1 MKMEKRKVYGT
12 IIGVTLFVLCILGI
26 TYAIFQWVSGTNNN
40 TNVKLTVSKDLENLI
55 IYKQGNS
62 ILETAGQT
70 LEASENYSGGIS
82 ATIEFYKKPTTKVIY
97 GRINMEI
104 LNMLSASNTTDAN
117 IKKTDTIKWA
127 ITTWTSSNTTETLL
141 NEGTFNGKE
150 IGNIFPLH
158 QDFELSTTRTFFK
171 IYLWFDQNA
180 VNEEKSVS
188 GELLSTEISA
198 EATDVMSMDGDAAL
212 TLSNLGLTASS
223 GTPDFSKTSC
233 SSGCDESTVGIY
245 ESQDDLGT
253 TYYFRGDVEN
263 NYVYFAGFYWRII
276 RINGDGGIRM
286 IYDGTTPHDNGESS
300 TDRQIGTSA
309 FNSSYNSNAFVGYKY
324 GSSTATT
331 YDETHKNTTN
341 STIKQAIDAWYK
353 TNISDKGFSSYLV
366 DSIYCNDR
374 SLSSGTGIGAT
385 NSNYKAYERLYT
397 NNNPTFYC
405 VQSND
410 KFTVNTSKGNGSLQY
425 PIGLITA
432 DEVVYAGSG
441 IYGAVNSK
449 YYLYTSNTYWTMS
462 PFNFEDSCAD
472 GFYIGSTGSIIA
484 GDYVNDIHA
493 IRPVITLNGSTK
505 LEGTGTKDNPFRLP
519 DPEPNA
525 PDLVQGLIPVVY
537 DESSSTW
544 VKADSTNNNNSW
556 YDYDNKLW
564 ANAVLVSDTGFDYPI
579 TSKSVSISNGAG
591 TGVYSNTN
599 QKKSSTTSSTTF
611 TITTGSTAGTIS
623 FNYTVSSESNYD
635 KLIVTL
641 DGTEKLNKSG
651 NLTTATAFSMDVSA
665 NTTYTM
671 IIKYTKDG
679 SGDTGTDT
687 ATISNLTFPT
697 GATVTITP
705 DATYP
710 FGEQLNQ
717 KIGSKF
723 TYDTSTNQ
731 YTISDTVSTAISSST
746 VGKYVCPDISQTSC
760 STMYKVTE
768 SNTAITKVEEYGVPT
783 VRSDVRST
791 YQNATPGTT
800 ISTSDIL
807 AFYVWIP
814 RYKYK
819 VWNIS
824 KQAGAE
830 STYAYN
836 AKTEGIDIVFEVGTG
851 STGTINCEY
860 NYNVDSANGGVDL
873 STTTA
878 ETCTGSNG
886 QYYTH
891 PAFTFGNDELRG
903 FWISKY
909 EISSSN
915 PTATDGG
922 GNVTNLTVRS
932 LPNVNSWR
940 SNALSNFSTVIQNMQ
955 TSSNIYGLSTSR
967 INTDSH
973 MLTNFEWGAVAYLT
987 NSKYGRCTD
996 GSCTEVTINN
1006 CSNFITGI
1014 GANTVSAGSSSTT
1027 CTTAANQ
1034 YNGTYGKLASTTGNI
1049 TGVYDMSG
1057 GSWEYVMGNISK
1069 VTTGYTFYPSSS
1081 SFSSSWYTTD
1091 TAKYVTTYAYDTVYN
1106 NQKAYN
1112 RGRLGDA
1119 TAEILLSASTSGGWY
1134 GDYAYFP
1141 YSSSAWFYRGG
1152 DYSHGSYAGVFYF
1165 AYFNGHYGT
1174 YISSRAALV
1183 SLVS

>member
-1 MKMEKRKVYGT
+1 MIVEERKVYGT
-12 IIGVTLFVLCILGI
+12 IIGVTLFVLFILGI
-26 TYAIFQWVSGTNNN
+26 TYAIFQWTSGTNNN

-180 VNEEKSVS
+180 VNEELSVS

-198 EATDVMSMDGDAAL
+198 EATDVMSMYGDAAV
-212 TLSNLGLTASS
+212 TLNNLGLSVSS

-233 SSGCDESTVGIY
+233 SSGCEESTVGIY

-263 NYVYFAGFYWRII
+263 NYVYFANYYWRII

-300 TDRQIGTSA
+300 TDRQIGTST
-309 FNSSYNSNAFVGYKY
+309 FNSFDNSNAYVGYKY
-324 GSSTATT
+324 GSTTATT
-331 YDETHKNTTN
+331 YDETHANNTN
-341 STIKQAIDAWYK
+341 STIKQAIDSWYK

-374 SLSSGTGIGAT
+374 SLSSGTGIGT
-385 NSNYKAYERLYT
+385 IETETDYKAFERLYT
-397 NNNPTFYC
+397 NKTPTFYC
-405 VQSND
+405 AQSND

-425 PIGLITA
+425 PVGLITG
-432 DEVVYAGSG
+432 DEIVYAGGRYSTS
-441 IYGAVNSK
+441 NTK
-449 YYLYTSNTYWTMS
+449 YYLYTDNWYWTMS
-462 PFNFEDSCAD
+462 PANFDSEFAYE
-472 GFYIGSTGSIIA
+472 F
-484 GDYVNDIHA
+484 YVNSAFDSDQVNYSGGV
-493 IRPVITLNGSTK
+493 RPVITLNGSTK
-505 LEGTGTKDNPFRLP
+505 LQGAGTKTDPFRLP

-525 PDLVQGLIPVVY
+525 PDIVDGLIPVVY

-556 YDYDNKLW
+556 YNYDNKLW
-564 ANAVLVSDTGFDYPI
+564 ANAVLVSET
-579 TSKSVSISNGAG
+579 NR
-591 TGVYSNTN
+591 NTYL
-599 QKKSSTTSSTTF
+599 
-611 TITTGSTAGTIS
+611 TAET
-623 FNYTVSSESNYD
+623 
-635 KLIVTL
+635 
-641 DGTEKLNKSG
+641 GTEIRE
-651 NLTTATAFSMDVSA
+651 D
-665 NTTYTM
+665 
-671 IIKYTKDG
+671 
-679 SGDTGTDT
+679 
-687 ATISNLTFPT
+687 
-697 GATVTITP
+697 
-705 DATYP
+705 
-710 FGEQLNQ
+710 
-717 KIGSKF
+717 
-723 TYDTSTNQ
+723 
-731 YTISDTVSTAISSST
+731 
-746 VGKYVCPDISQTSC
+746 
-760 STMYKVTE
+760 
-768 SNTAITKVEEYGVPT
+768 
-783 VRSDVRST
+783 
-791 YQNATPGTT
+791 
-800 ISTSDIL
+800 DIL
-807 AFYVWIP
+807 AYYVWIP

-836 AKTEGIDIVFEVGTG
+836 AKTEGIDIKWETG
-851 STGTINCEY
+851 KASTGTINCTY

-878 ETCTGSNG
+878 ETCTGNNG
-886 QYYTH
+886 DSYTH
-891 PAFTFGNDELRG
+891 PAFTFGNDNING
-903 FWISKY
+903 FWISKF
-909 EISSSN
+909 EISSSS
-915 PTATDGG
+915 PTATNGG
-922 GNVTNLTVRS
+922 GNVTNLTIRS

-940 SNALSNFSTVIQNMQ
+940 NNKLSNFSTVIQNMQ

-967 INTDSH
+967 TNTDSH
-973 MLTNFEWGAVAYLT
+973 MLTNYEWGAVAYLT

-1006 CSNFITGI
+1006 CSSYITGI
-1014 GANTVSAGSSSTT
+1014 GANTVSASSSSTT
-1027 CTTAANQ
+1027 CTTAANK
-1034 YNGTYGKLASTTGNI
+1034 YDGTYGKLASTTGNI

-1057 GSWEYVMGNISK
+1057 GTNEYVMGSISSAS
-1069 VTTGYTFYPSSS
+1069 GSYTFYPSNSGFTS
-1081 SFSSSWYTTD
+1081 DWYTTN
-1091 TAKYVTTYAYDTVYN
+1091 TAKYLTTYAYGTSDTN
-1106 NQKAYN
+1106 LMAYN

-1119 TAEILLSASTSGGWY
+1119 TSEIILSSGGTGGWY
-1134 GDYAYFP
+1134 SDYAHNI
-1141 YSSSAWFYRGG
+1141 SSNNQWLNRGG
-1152 DYSHGSYAGVFYF
+1152 FYGNTTEAGIFRYGGS
-1165 AYFNGHYGT
+1165 NGTNHTGRST
-1174 YISSRAALV
+1174 RAALV
-1183 SLVS
+1183 SLSN

>member
-1 MKMEKRKVYGT
+1 MKIEKRKVYGT

-26 TYAIFQWVSGTNNN
+26 TYAIFQWASGTNNN

-82 ATIEFYKKPTTKVIY
+82 ATIEFYKKPTTKIIY

-180 VNEEKSVS
+180 VNEELSVS

-198 EATDVMSMDGDAAL
+198 EATDVMSMYGDAAV
-212 TLSNLGLTASS
+212 TLNNLGLSVSS

-233 SSGCDESTVGIY
+233 SSGCEESTVGIY

-263 NYVYFAGFYWRII
+263 NYVYFANYYWRII

-309 FNSSYNSNAFVGYKY
+309 FNSSYNSNAFVGYKF
-324 GSSTATT
+324 GNASGIT
-331 YDETHKNTTN
+331 YEETHANTSN
-341 STIKQAIDAWYK
+341 STIKQAIDVWYK

-505 LEGTGTKDNPFRLP
+505 LQGTGTKDNPFRLP

-525 PDLVQGLIPVVY
+525 PDIVNGLIPVVY

-564 ANAVLVSDTGFDYPI
+564 ANAVLVSETNRNTYLTSETGIEIP
-579 TSKSVSISNGAG
+579 
-591 TGVYSNTN
+591 
-599 QKKSSTTSSTTF
+599 
-611 TITTGSTAGTIS
+611 
-623 FNYTVSSESNYD
+623 
-635 KLIVTL
+635 
-641 DGTEKLNKSG
+641 
-651 NLTTATAFSMDVSA
+651 MD
-665 NTTYTM
+665 
-671 IIKYTKDG
+671 
-679 SGDTGTDT
+679 
-687 ATISNLTFPT
+687 
-697 GATVTITP
+697 
-705 DATYP
+705 
-710 FGEQLNQ
+710 
-717 KIGSKF
+717 
-723 TYDTSTNQ
+723 
-731 YTISDTVSTAISSST
+731 
-746 VGKYVCPDISQTSC
+746 
-760 STMYKVTE
+760 
-768 SNTAITKVEEYGVPT
+768 
-783 VRSDVRST
+783 
-791 YQNATPGTT
+791 
-800 ISTSDIL
+800 DIL

-836 AKTEGIDIVFEVGTG
+836 AYTEGIDIKWEHEKE
-851 STGTINCEY
+851 STGRISCEY
-860 NYNVDSANGGVDL
+860 NYNVDSANGGIDL

-878 ETCTGSNG
+878 ETCTGNNG
-886 QYYTH
+886 DYYTH
-891 PAFTFGNDELRG
+891 PVFTFGSDELRG
-903 FWISKY
+903 FWISKF

-915 PTATDGG
+915 PTATNGG

-940 SNALSNFSTVIQNMQ
+940 NNKLSNFSTVIQNMQ
-955 TSSNIYGLSTSR
+955 ISDNVYGLSTSR
-967 INTDSH
+967 TNTDSH
-973 MLTNFEWGAVAYLT
+973 MITNMEWGAVAYLT
-987 NSKYGRCTD
+987 NSKYGRCTN

-1006 CSNFITGI
+1006 CNTYVTGI
-1014 GANTVSAGSSSTT
+1014 GANSVSASSSSTT
-1027 CTTAANQ
+1027 CTADTNK
-1034 YNGTYGKLASTTGNI
+1034 YNGAKGVLASTTGNI

-1057 GSWEYVMGNISK
+1057 GTNEYVMGSISSAS
-1069 VTTGYTFYPSSS
+1069 GSYIFYPSNSGFTS
-1081 SFSSSWYTTD
+1081 DWYTTN
-1091 TAKYVTTYAYDTVYN
+1091 TAKYLTTYAYGTSETN
-1106 NQKAYN
+1106 LMAYN

-1119 TAEILLSASTSGGWY
+1119 TSEIILSSGGTGGWY
-1134 GDYAYFP
+1134 SDYTHNI
-1141 YSSSAWFYRGG
+1141 SSNNQWLNRGG
-1152 DYSHGSYAGVFYF
+1152 FYGNTTEAGIFRYGGSDGTSHTGRS
-1165 AYFNGHYGT
+1165 T
-1174 YISSRAALV
+1174 RAALV
-1183 SLVS
+1183 SLSN

>member
-198 EATDVMSMDGDAAL
+198 EATDVMSMYGDAAL

-525 PDLVQGLIPVVY
+525 PDIVDGLIPVKY
-537 DESSSTW
+537 DESSNTW
-544 VKADSTNNNNSW
+544 VKADNTNENNSW

-564 ANAVLVSDTGFDYPI
+564 ANAVLVSET
-579 TSKSVSISNGAG
+579 NR
-591 TGVYSNTN
+591 NTYL
-599 QKKSSTTSSTTF
+599 
-611 TITTGSTAGTIS
+611 TAET
-623 FNYTVSSESNYD
+623 
-635 KLIVTL
+635 
-641 DGTEKLNKSG
+641 GTE
-651 NLTTATAFSMDVSA
+651 
-665 NTTYTM
+665 
-671 IIKYTKDG
+671 I
-679 SGDTGTDT
+679 
-687 ATISNLTFPT
+687 PT
-697 GATVTITP
+697 N
-705 DATYP
+705 
-710 FGEQLNQ
+710 E
-717 KIGSKF
+717 
-723 TYDTSTNQ
+723 
-731 YTISDTVSTAISSST
+731 
-746 VGKYVCPDISQTSC
+746 
-760 STMYKVTE
+760 
-768 SNTAITKVEEYGVPT
+768 
-783 VRSDVRST
+783 
-791 YQNATPGTT
+791 
-800 ISTSDIL
+800 IL

-836 AKTEGIDIVFEVGTG
+836 AKTEGIDIKFESGKE
-851 STGTINCEY
+851 STGTISCTY
-860 NYNVDSANGGVDL
+860 NFNVDSTNSGINL

-891 PAFTFGNDELRG
+891 PAFTFGSDELRG
-903 FWISKY
+903 FWISKF
-909 EISSSN
+909 EISSSS
-915 PTATDGG
+915 PTSTNGG
-922 GNVTNLTVRS
+922 GNVTNLTARS

-940 SNALSNFSTVIQNMQ
+940 NITVSNINTVIQNIQ
-955 TSSNIYGLSTSR
+955 TSSNIYGLNTSR
-967 INTDSH
+967 TNTDSH
-973 MLTNFEWGAVAYLT
+973 MLTNYEWGAVAYLT

-996 GSCTEVTINN
+996 GSCTEVTMNN
-1006 CSNFITGI
+1006 CSKYITGI
-1014 GANTVSAGSSSTT
+1014 GADAVSDSYSSTT

-1057 GSWEYVMGNISK
+1057 GAYEYVMGNISK

-1091 TAKYVTTYAYDTVYN
+1091 TAKYLTTYAYDTVYN

-1119 TAEILLSASTSGGWY
+1119 TAETLLSASASGGWY
-1134 GDYAYFP
+1134 SDYASFP
-1141 YSSSAWFYRGG
+1141 YSSYAWFVR
-1152 DYSHGSYAGVFYF
+1152 GSYYALGSNAGVFYF
-1165 AYFNGHYGT
+1165 HNNKGSNSTSY
-1174 YISSRAALV
+1174 SSRAALV
-1183 SLVS
+1183 SLSA

>member
-1 MKMEKRKVYGT
+1 MIVEKRKVYGT
-12 IIGVTLFVLCILGI
+12 IIGITLFVLFILGI
-26 TYAIFQWVSGTNNN
+26 TYAIFQWTSGTNNN

-180 VNEEKSVS
+180 VNEELSVS

-198 EATDVMSMDGDAAL
+198 EATDVMSMYGDAAV
-212 TLSNLGLTASS
+212 TLNNLGLSVSS

-233 SSGCDESTVGIY
+233 SSGCEESTVGIY

-263 NYVYFAGFYWRII
+263 NYVYFANYYWRII

-309 FNSSYNSNAFVGYKY
+309 FNSSDSSNAFVGYKY
-324 GSSTATT
+324 GSTSATT
-331 YDETHKNTTN
+331 YEETHKNTTN
-341 STIKQAIDAWYK
+341 STIKQSIDAWYK

-374 SLSSGTGIGAT
+374 SLSSGTGIGT
-385 NSNYKAYERLYT
+385 TETIYKAGERLNT
-397 NNNPTFYC
+397 NKTPTFYC
-405 VQSND
+405 AQSND

-425 PIGLITA
+425 PVGLITA
-432 DEVVYAGSG
+432 DELMYAGATSK
-441 IYGAVNSK
+441 ANSSL
-449 YYLYTSNTYWTMS
+449 YL
-462 PFNFEDSCAD
+462 
-472 GFYIGSTGSIIA
+472 STGTNYFTMTPATINPQSKAANFGFNSSKIIEYTTVSSSY
-484 GDYVNDIHA
+484 G
-493 IRPVITLNGSTK
+493 IRPVITLNGSAK
-505 LEGTGTKDNPFRLP
+505 LEGTGTKTDPFRLP
-519 DPEPNA
+519 DPEPNS
-525 PDLVQGLIPVVY
+525 PDIVDGLIPVVY

-556 YDYDNKLW
+556 YNYDNKLW
-564 ANAVLVSDTGFDYPI
+564 ANAVLVSDTGLDYPI
-579 TSKSVSISNGAG
+579 TSKSVSISNQTVSA
-591 TGVYSNTN
+591 YASSNQN
-599 QKKSSTTSSTTF
+599 QDSTTSTSTF
-611 TITTGSTAGTIS
+611 TITTGSTAGTLS
-623 FNYTVSSESNYD
+623 FDYAVSSESNYD
-635 KLIVTL
+635 KLTITVN
-641 DGTEKLNKSG
+641 GTTVVNAISGEKSD
-651 NLTTATAFSMDVSA
+651 TYSVSATA
-665 NTTYTM
+665 NTTYT
-671 IIKYTKDG
+671 IVAKYVKD
-679 SGDTGTDT
+679 SSSSDGTDT
-687 ATISNLTFPT
+687 ATISNLTYPSGST
-697 GATVTITP
+697 LSITP

-710 FGEQLNQ
+710 FNEISASGN
-717 KIGSKF
+717 KIASSF
-723 TYDTSTNQ
+723 TYDTSTSKYILEEITN
-731 YTISDTVSTAISSST
+731 DTISSST
-746 VGKYVCPDISQTSC
+746 VGEYICPDITHNTC
-760 STMYKVTE
+760 STMYKVT
-768 SNTAITKVEEYGVPT
+768 TASTTITKVEEYGVPT
-783 VRSDVRST
+783 VRSDIRST
-791 YQNATPGTT
+791 YTNASEGTE
-800 ISTSDIL
+800 IRKDDIL

-814 RYKYK
+814 RYKYR

-836 AKTEGIDIVFEVGTG
+836 AKTEGIDIVFESGNE
-851 STGTINCEY
+851 STGTISCTY
-860 NYNVDSANGGVDL
+860 NYNVDSANGGIDL

-886 QYYTH
+886 DYYTH
-891 PAFTFGNDELRG
+891 PAFTFGSDNVNG
-903 FWISKY
+903 FWISKF
-909 EISSSN
+909 EISSSD
-915 PTATDGG
+915 PSATDGG

-940 SNALSNFSTVIQNMQ
+940 YNKLSNFSTVIQNMQ
-955 TSSNIYGLSTSR
+955 TSSNIYGLNTSR
-967 INTDSH
+967 TNTDSH
-973 MLTNFEWGAVAYLT
+973 MLTNYEWGAVAYLT

-1006 CSNFITGI
+1006 CDTYVTGI
-1014 GANTVSAGSSSTT
+1014 GANTVSADSSSTT
-1027 CTTAANQ
+1027 CTTAANK
-1034 YNGTYGKLASTTGNI
+1034 YDGTYGKLASTTGNI

-1057 GSWEYVMGNISK
+1057 GSYEYVMGNISK
-1069 VTTGYTFYPSSS
+1069 VTTGYTFYPSGS

-1091 TAKYVTTYAYDTVYN
+1091 TAKYLTTYAYDTVYN

-1119 TAEILLSASTSGGWY
+1119 TAETLLSASSSGGWY
-1134 GDYAYFP
+1134 SDSAYFP
-1141 YSSSAWFYRGG
+1141 SSSSAWFARGG
-1152 DYSHGSYAGVFYF
+1152 GYPNGSVAGVFDFYDN
-1165 AYFNGHYGT
+1165 AGYNDSYR
-1174 YISSRAALV
+1174 SSRAALV
-1183 SLVS
+1183 SLSA

>member
-1 MKMEKRKVYGT
+1 MIVEKRKVYGT
-12 IIGVTLFVLCILGI
+12 IIGVTLFVLFILGI
-26 TYAIFQWVSGTNNN
+26 TYAIFQWTSGTNNN

-180 VNEEKSVS
+180 VNEELSVS

-198 EATDVMSMDGDAAL
+198 EATDVMSMYGDAAV
-212 TLSNLGLTASS
+212 TLNNLGLSVSS

-233 SSGCDESTVGIY
+233 SSGCEESTVGIY

-263 NYVYFAGFYWRII
+263 NYVYFANYYWRII

-286 IYDGTTPHDNGESS
+286 IYDGTTLHDNGESS

-309 FNSSYNSNAFVGYKY
+309 FNSSDSSNAFVGYKY
-324 GSSTATT
+324 GSTSATT
-331 YDETHKNTTN
+331 YEETHKNTTN
-341 STIKQAIDAWYK
+341 STIKQSIDAWYK

-374 SLSSGTGIGAT
+374 SLSSGTGIGT
-385 NSNYKAYERLYT
+385 TETIYKAGERLNT
-397 NNNPTFYC
+397 NKTPTFYC
-405 VQSND
+405 AQSND

-425 PIGLITA
+425 PVGLITL
-432 DEVVYAGSG
+432 DELMYAGATSK
-441 IYGAVNSK
+441 ANSSL
-449 YYLYTSNTYWTMS
+449 YL
-462 PFNFEDSCAD
+462 
-472 GFYIGSTGSIIA
+472 STGTNYFTMTPATINPQSKAANFGFNSSKIIEYTTVSSSY
-484 GDYVNDIHA
+484 G
-493 IRPVITLNGSTK
+493 IRPVITLNGSAK
-505 LEGTGTKDNPFRLP
+505 LEGTGTKTDPFRLP
-519 DPEPNA
+519 DPEPNS
-525 PDLVQGLIPVVY
+525 PDIVDGLIPVVY
-537 DESSSTW
+537 DESTSNW

-556 YDYDNKLW
+556 YNYDNKLW
-564 ANAVLVSDTGFDYPI
+564 ANAVLVSDTGIDYPI

-599 QKKSSTTSSTTF
+599 QKKESTTSSTTF

-623 FNYTVSSESNYD
+623 FNYTVYSESGYD

-746 VGKYVCPDISQTSC
+746 VGKYICPDISQTSC

-768 SNTAITKVEEYGVPT
+768 SNTTITKVEEYGVPT
-783 VRSDVRST
+783 VRSIRST
-791 YQNATPGTT
+791 YTNASEGTE
-800 ISTSDIL
+800 IREDDIL

-836 AKTEGIDIVFEVGTG
+836 AKTEGIDIVFESGKE
-851 STGTINCEY
+851 STGTISCTY

-878 ETCTGSNG
+878 ETCTGNNG
-886 QYYTH
+886 DYYTH
-891 PAFTFGNDELRG
+891 PAFTFGNDNING
-903 FWISKY
+903 FWISKF
-909 EISSSN
+909 EISSSD
-915 PTATDGG
+915 PSATDGG

-940 SNALSNFSTVIQNMQ
+940 NNKLSNFSTVIQNMQ

-967 INTDSH
+967 TNTDSH
-973 MLTNFEWGAVAYLT
+973 MLTNYEWGAVAYLT

-1006 CSNFITGI
+1006 CDTYVTGI
-1014 GANTVSAGSSSTT
+1014 GADSVSASSSSTT

-1091 TAKYVTTYAYDTVYN
+1091 TAKYLTTYAYDTVYN

-1119 TAEILLSASTSGGWY
+1119 TAETLLSVSTSGSWY
-1134 GDYAYFP
+1134 SDYARFP
-1141 YSSSAWFYRGG
+1141 YSIGAWFARGG
-1152 DYSHGSYAGVFYF
+1152 GYSNISYAGVFYF
-1165 AYFNGHYGT
+1165 QNDDGSTYNGT
-1174 YISSRAALV
+1174 SSRAALV
-1183 SLVS
+1183 SLSA

>member
-1 MKMEKRKVYGT
+1 MKIEKRKVYGT

-82 ATIEFYKKPTTKVIY
+82 ATIEFYKKPTTKIIY

-150 IGNIFPLH
+150 IGNMFPLH

-180 VNEEKSVS
+180 VNEELSVS

-198 EATDVMSMDGDAAL
+198 EATDVMSMYGDAAV
-212 TLSNLGLTASS
+212 TLNNLGLSVSS

-233 SSGCDESTVGIY
+233 SSGCEESTVGIY

-263 NYVYFAGFYWRII
+263 NYVYFANYYWRII

-309 FNSSYNSNAFVGYKY
+309 FNSSYNSNAYVGYKY
-324 GSSTATT
+324 GRLTATT
-331 YDETHKNTTN
+331 YEEIHKNTTN
-341 STIKQAIDAWYK
+341 STIKQAIDSWYK

-374 SLSSGTGIGAT
+374 SLSSGTGIGT
-385 NSNYKAYERLYT
+385 TDTNYKAHERLVT
-397 NNNPTFYC
+397 NNTPTFYC

-425 PIGLITA
+425 PVGLITA
-432 DEVVYAGSG
+432 DEITYAGG
-441 IYGAVNSK
+441 TYNLNDN
-449 YYLYTSNTYWTMS
+449 YYLNVGNYYWTMTVES
-462 PFNFEDSCAD
+462 FDSYALVLGVCD
-472 GFYIGSTGSIIA
+472 TGDLN
-484 GDYVNDIHA
+484 GDSVSESMG

-505 LEGTGTKDNPFRLP
+505 LQGTGTKDDPFRLP

-525 PDLVQGLIPVVY
+525 PDIVDGLIPVVY

-544 VKADSTNNNNSW
+544 VKAGQIATCENLGDVNGDGNLSAKDSVLIYSYINSTSSISDDKKVCADVNGDGKIDVDDATLIYDYHLGNVETFPVGEPLSKRTAVINENNNW
-556 YDYDNKLW
+556 YDYNNKLW
-564 ANAVLVSDTGFDYPI
+564 ANAVLVSET
-579 TSKSVSISNGAG
+579 NR
-591 TGVYSNTN
+591 NTYL
-599 QKKSSTTSSTTF
+599 
-611 TITTGSTAGTIS
+611 TAET
-623 FNYTVSSESNYD
+623 
-635 KLIVTL
+635 
-641 DGTEKLNKSG
+641 GTEI
-651 NLTTATAFSMDVSA
+651 TMD
-665 NTTYTM
+665 
-671 IIKYTKDG
+671 
-679 SGDTGTDT
+679 
-687 ATISNLTFPT
+687 
-697 GATVTITP
+697 
-705 DATYP
+705 
-710 FGEQLNQ
+710 
-717 KIGSKF
+717 
-723 TYDTSTNQ
+723 
-731 YTISDTVSTAISSST
+731 
-746 VGKYVCPDISQTSC
+746 
-760 STMYKVTE
+760 
-768 SNTAITKVEEYGVPT
+768 
-783 VRSDVRST
+783 
-791 YQNATPGTT
+791 
-800 ISTSDIL
+800 DIL

-886 QYYTH
+886 NYYTH
-891 PAFTFGNDELRG
+891 PAFTFGSDELRG
-903 FWISKY
+903 FWMGKF
-909 EISSSN
+909 EISSSD
-915 PTATDGG
+915 PSATNGG
-922 GNVTNLTVRS
+922 DNVTNLTVRS

-940 SNALSNFSTVIQNMQ
+940 NITVSNINTVIQNMQ

-967 INTDSH
+967 TNTDSH
-973 MLTNFEWGAVAYLT
+973 MLTNYEWGAVAYLT

-1006 CSNFITGI
+1006 CNTYVTGI
-1014 GANTVSAGSSSTT
+1014 GANTVSASSSSTT

-1057 GSWEYVMGNISK
+1057 GSFEFVMGNMSS

-1081 SFSSSWYTTD
+1081 SFASSWYTTS
-1091 TAKYVTTYAYDTVYN
+1091 TAKYLTTYAKESSFDNRT
-1106 NQKAYN
+1106 NQIAYN
-1112 RGRLGDA
+1112 KGRLGDA
-1119 TAEILLSASTSGGWY
+1119 TAEVVFSTGGSGSSGGWY
-1134 GDYAYFP
+1134 SDSTSFP
-1141 YSSSAWFYRGG
+1141 YSSNAWFSRSGHCSY
-1152 DYSHGSYAGVFYF
+1152 GSNAGVFYF
-1165 AYFNGHYGT
+1165 TYVNGSYGNAVS
-1174 YISSRAALV
+1174 YRAALV
-1183 SLVS
+1183 FLAA

>member
-1 MKMEKRKVYGT
+1 MIVEKRKVYGT

-82 ATIEFYKKPTTKVIY
+82 ATIEFYKKPTTKIIY

-150 IGNIFPLH
+150 IGNMFPLH

-180 VNEEKSVS
+180 VNEELSVS

-198 EATDVMSMDGDAAL
+198 EATDVMSMYGDAAV
-212 TLSNLGLTASS
+212 TLNNLGLSVSS

-233 SSGCDESTVGIY
+233 SSGCEESTVGIY

-253 TYYFRGDVEN
+253 TYYFRGDVTN
-263 NYVYFAGFYWRII
+263 NYVYFANYYWRII

-309 FNSSYNSNAFVGYKY
+309 FNSSASSNTYVGYKY
-324 GSSTATT
+324 GSPTATT
-331 YDETHKNTTN
+331 YEETHKNTTN
-341 STIKQAIDAWYK
+341 STIKQAVDSWYK
-353 TNISDKGFSSYLV
+353 TNISDKEFSSYLV

-374 SLSSGTGIGAT
+374 SLSSGTGIGT
-385 NSNYKAYERLYT
+385 TETNYKALERLNENKT
-397 NNNPTFYC
+397 PTFYC
-405 VQSND
+405 TQSND

-425 PIGLITA
+425 PVGLITA
-432 DEVVYAGSG
+432 DEVAYAGG
-441 IYGAVNSK
+441 VYNTNNSK
-449 YYLYTSNTYWTMS
+449 YYLYNGNNYWTMS
-462 PFNFEDSCAD
+462 PAHFGGAIEFGLYPSGNLGVNVVSP
-472 GFYIGSTGSIIA
+472 IGG
-484 GDYVNDIHA
+484 

-505 LEGTGTKDNPFRLP
+505 LQGTGTKTDPFRLP

-525 PDLVQGLIPVVY
+525 PDIVDGLIPVVY

-544 VKADSTNNNNSW
+544 VKADSSNTNFSW
-556 YDYDNKLW
+556 YDYSEKRW
-564 ANAVLVSDTGFDYPI
+564 ANAVLVSDTGIDYHI
-579 TSKSVSISNGAG
+579 TSKSVSISNGAS

-599 QKKSSTTSSTTF
+599 QKKESTTSSTTF

-651 NLTTATAFSMDVSA
+651 NLTTATAFSMNVSA

-679 SGDTGTDT
+679 SGDAGTDT

-710 FGEQLNQ
+710 FREQLNQ

-731 YTISDTVSTAISSST
+731 YTISDTVSAAISSSI
-746 VGKYVCPDISQTSC
+746 VGKYICPDISQTSC

-768 SNTAITKVEEYGVPT
+768 SNTKITKVEEYGVPT
-783 VRSDVRST
+783 VRSDIRST
-791 YQNATPGTT
+791 YTNASEGTE
-800 ISTSDIL
+800 IREDDIL
-807 AFYVWIP
+807 AYYVWIP

-836 AKTEGIDIVFEVGTG
+836 AKTEGIDIVFESGKE
-851 STGTINCEY
+851 STGTISCTY

-878 ETCTGSNG
+878 ETCTGNNG
-886 QYYTH
+886 DYYTH
-891 PAFTFGNDELRG
+891 PAFTFGNDNVNG

-909 EISSSN
+909 EISSSD
-915 PTATDGG
+915 PLATYGG

-940 SNALSNFSTVIQNMQ
+940 NITVSNINTVIQNMQ
-955 TSSNIYGLSTSR
+955 TSSNIYGLNTSR
-967 INTDSH
+967 TNTDSH
-973 MLTNFEWGAVAYLT
+973 MLTNYEWGAVAYLT

-1006 CSNFITGI
+1006 CSSYITGI
-1014 GANTVSAGSSSTT
+1014 GANTVSAGSSSTI
-1027 CTTAANQ
+1027 CTTAANK
-1034 YNGTYGKLASTTGNI
+1034 YDGTYGKLASTTGNI

-1057 GSWEYVMGNISK
+1057 GSYEYVMGNISK
-1069 VTTGYTFYPSSS
+1069 VTTGYTFYPSGS

-1091 TAKYVTTYAYDTVYN
+1091 TAKYLTIYVYDSSNNTT
-1106 NQKAYN
+1106 QIAYN

-1119 TAEILLSASTSGGWY
+1119 TAEVVFSTGGSGGWY
-1134 GDYAYFP
+1134 SDYAYFP
-1141 YSSSAWFYRGG
+1141 YSSIAWFGRGG
-1152 DYSHGSYAGVFYF
+1152 DNGNGSGAGVFRF
-1165 AYFNGHYGT
+1165 LGSAGGNGSAF
-1174 YISSRAALV
+1174 SSRAALV
-1183 SLVS
+1183 SLSA

>member
-1 MKMEKRKVYGT
+1 MIVEKRKVYGT
-12 IIGVTLFVLCILGI
+12 IIGVTLFVLFILGI
-26 TYAIFQWVSGTNNN
+26 TYAIFQWTSGTNNN

-82 ATIEFYKKPTTKVIY
+82 ATIEFYKKPTTKIIY

-150 IGNIFPLH
+150 IGNMFPLH

-180 VNEEKSVS
+180 VNEELSVS

-198 EATDVMSMDGDAAL
+198 EATDVMSMYGDAAV
-212 TLSNLGLTASS
+212 TLNNLGLSVSS

-233 SSGCDESTVGIY
+233 SSGCEESTVGIY

-253 TYYFRGDVEN
+253 TYYFRGDVTN
-263 NYVYFAGFYWRII
+263 NYVYFANYYWRII

-309 FNSSYNSNAFVGYKY
+309 FNSSASSNTYVGYKY
-324 GSSTATT
+324 GSPTATT
-331 YDETHKNTTN
+331 YEETHKNTTN
-341 STIKQAIDAWYK
+341 STIKQAVDSWYK
-353 TNISDKGFSSYLV
+353 TNISDKEFSSYLV

-374 SLSSGTGIGAT
+374 SLSSGTGIGT
-385 NSNYKAYERLYT
+385 TETNYKALERLNENKT
-397 NNNPTFYC
+397 PTFYC
-405 VQSND
+405 TQSND

-425 PIGLITA
+425 PVGLITA
-432 DEVVYAGSG
+432 DEVAYAGG
-441 IYGAVNSK
+441 VYNTNNSK
-449 YYLYTSNTYWTMS
+449 YYLYNGNNYWTMS
-462 PFNFEDSCAD
+462 PAHFGGAIEFGLYPSGNLGVNVVSP
-472 GFYIGSTGSIIA
+472 IGG
-484 GDYVNDIHA
+484 

-505 LEGTGTKDNPFRLP
+505 LQGTGIKTDPFRLP

-525 PDLVQGLIPVVY
+525 PDIVDGLIPVVY

-544 VKADSTNNNNSW
+544 VKAGQIATCENLGDINGDGKVNVEDAVLINGFLNKSKTFTNEQKICADVDNDGKVTENDTQVFYNAYRDDLMTPAGELLSKRTAVINENNIW
-556 YDYDNKLW
+556 YDYNNKKW
-564 ANAVLVSDTGFDYPI
+564 ANAVLVSE
-579 TSKSVSISNGAG
+579 
-591 TGVYSNTN
+591 TN
-599 QKKSSTTSSTTF
+599 RNNYL
-611 TITTGSTAGTIS
+611 TA
-623 FNYTVSSESNYD
+623 E
-635 KLIVTL
+635 
-641 DGTEKLNKSG
+641 
-651 NLTTATAFSMDVSA
+651 
-665 NTTYTM
+665 
-671 IIKYTKDG
+671 
-679 SGDTGTDT
+679 
-687 ATISNLTFPT
+687 T
-697 GATVTITP
+697 GAEI
-705 DATYP
+705 
-710 FGEQLNQ
+710 
-717 KIGSKF
+717 SK
-723 TYDTSTNQ
+723 D
-731 YTISDTVSTAISSST
+731 
-746 VGKYVCPDISQTSC
+746 
-760 STMYKVTE
+760 
-768 SNTAITKVEEYGVPT
+768 
-783 VRSDVRST
+783 
-791 YQNATPGTT
+791 
-800 ISTSDIL
+800 DIL

-836 AKTEGIDIVFEVGTG
+836 AQTEGIDIVFESGKE
-851 STGTINCEY
+851 STGTISCTY
-860 NYNVDSANGGVDL
+860 NYNVDSASGGVDL

-878 ETCTGSNG
+878 ETCTGNNG
-886 QYYTH
+886 DYYTH
-891 PAFTFGNDELRG
+891 PAFTFGSDNIRG
-903 FWISKY
+903 FWISKF

-915 PTATDGG
+915 PTADYGG

-940 SNALSNFSTVIQNMQ
+940 NIKVSNINTVIQNMQ
-955 TSSNIYGLSTSR
+955 TSSNIYGLNTSR
-967 INTDSH
+967 TNTDSH

-987 NSKYGRCTD
+987 NSKYGRCTN

-1006 CSNFITGI
+1006 CNTFVTGI
-1014 GANTVSAGSSSTT
+1014 GADSVSADSSSIT

-1057 GSWEYVMGNISK
+1057 GSWDNVMGNMSSIS
-1069 VTTGYTFYPSSS
+1069 GNYTFYPVSS
-1081 SFSSSWYTTD
+1081 SFASSWYTTD
-1091 TAKYVTTYAYDTVYN
+1091 TAKYLTTYAYEEYELDT
-1106 NQKAYN
+1106 QKSYN

-1119 TAEILLSASTSGGWY
+1119 TAEVALSTETGRSGGWY
-1134 GDYAYFP
+1134 SDSTSFPAY
-1141 YSSSAWFYRGG
+1141 SSAWFNRGG
-1152 DYSHGSYAGVFYF
+1152 YYPSSSEAGVFHFSHNEGGGWFY
-1165 AYFNGHYGT
+1165 
-1174 YISSRAALV
+1174 SSRAALV
-1183 SLVS
+1183 SLSA